1 MCTQA
6 ILSKQC
12 VVVFMSV
19 HTCNQSH
26 RAAMFSFEYKT
37 VNKVTEGALIEQQH
51 FFCIPFLDSMG
62 VSHLVNSNSSVVA
75 DNR

>member
-1 MCTQA
+1 MWLC
-6 ILSKQC
+6 
-12 VVVFMSV
+12 FMSV

-37 VNKVTEGALIEQQH
+37 VNKVTEDALIEQQH
-51 FFCIPFLDSMG
+51 FFCIPFLDYMG